1 MSAVLVWVIGFILA
15 VPLVAGGLAKLID
28 ERSMARLRQH
38 LAVDRS
44 LFRFTGLLQIILGCA
59 IVAGLVLSDRVP
71 WVGLVAGTAI
81 IAIMAQSVHYH
92 RRVNDGLSEYTAPV
106 LTALVAAAYMIALVT
121 HNVAT

>member
-15 VPLVAGGLAKLID
+15 VTLVAGGLAKLID
-28 ERSMARLRQH
+28 ERSMVRLRQH

-44 LFRFTGLLQIILGCA
+44 LFRLTGVLQIVSGCA
-59 IVAGLVLSDRVP
+59 IVAGLVLSDRFP
-71 WVGLVAGTAI
+71 WVGLTAGAAI
-81 IAIMAQSVHYH
+81 IAIMAQTVYCH
-92 RRVNDGLSEYTAPV
+92 RRVNDGLSEYTVPV